1 MKEATGELNMTV
13 IVIVA
18 IAAVA
23 AIFYVF
29 VWPVIQGNL
38 TANARC
44 SGAYGCGDC
53 TDEGTM
59 TCEGYYE
66 EDGTLEETEIQ
77 CSCEP
82 DPT

>member
-44 SGAYGCGDC
+44 SGAYGCSTC
-53 TDEGTM
+53 TSGKRL
-59 TCEGYYE
+59 CAGYYD
-66 EDGTLEETEIQ
+66 EDGTPKSIADFY
-77 CSCEP
+77 CSCS
-82 DPT
+82 DDVT